1 VLLPLSQTGRGTVSV
16 DESSVSSLES
26 QSPVFDKEHHSKS
39 AVTPK
44 TTGPIIIG
52 GLQYDGVGKDTT
64 SKDTT
69 SDIFKNTET
78 KVFTFYST
86 FKVWMS
92 SMYYLVFVVVI
103 K

>member
-1 VLLPLSQTGRGTVSV
+1 MSQTGRGTVSV

-69 SDIFKNTET
+69 SDK
-78 KVFTFYST
+78 YSN
-86 FKVWMS
+86 KSIYV
-92 SMYYLVFVVVI
+92 LIEGLDVI
-103 K
+103 NVLAGVCCGH